1 MLRRPDIPSTLPR
14 NTSTKDGKR
23 RRSQA
28 KGAGIRDA
36 RRCICKPAKATTCQG
51 ASHPHSLSAP
61 RWNAGKGEEGL
72 VPIQFKLAP
81 FGEVSGRGKEEQI
94 AADIRLPLWPRY
106 PTPFALRFSPKS
118 SFLWQLRAFS
128 FREGGGSRARFYEV

>member
-81 FGEVSGRGKEEQI
+81 FAESQR
-94 AADIRLPLWPRY
+94 PRQRRTDRCRY
-106 PTPFALRFSPKS
+106 TSAFVAPISDALRASVFS
-118 SFLWQLRAFS
+118 QVEFS
-128 FREGGGSRARFYEV
+128 VAASGVFFSRGGRQPCAVP